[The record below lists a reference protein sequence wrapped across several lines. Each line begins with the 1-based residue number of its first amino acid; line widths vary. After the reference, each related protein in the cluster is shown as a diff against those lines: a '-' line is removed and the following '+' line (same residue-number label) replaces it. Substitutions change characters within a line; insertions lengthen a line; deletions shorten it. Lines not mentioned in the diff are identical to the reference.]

1 MSCHF
6 MSSLRKCILMEPFA
20 SFFSF
25 TCKLESIATS
35 DTDKVQLIKIDCILY
50 LLLLIDTKEQAVIL
64 I

>member
-1 MSCHF
+1 
-6 MSSLRKCILMEPFA
+6 MEPFA